1 MSLTTA
7 TPSTASRVS
16 SLTHRS
22 RSRAAG
28 APRLRVVRDEYR
40 RVPPVQRRPAR
51 PSRSAPGYR
60 SDLSTRPVSPSRTA
74 HPARGAAP
82 VRLTRRGRIV
92 VRIGSAGLAV
102 LALVAGVLLL
112 DRTAEAGSTSRPVP
126 VTYRV
131 VMPGETLW
139 QIAGEVAPG
148 VDRRD
153 TVARIVELNALST
166 AGVNAGQKIAV
177 PVRTP

>member
-1 MSLTTA
+1 M
-7 TPSTASRVS
+7 PST
-16 SLTHRS
+16 RS
-22 RSRAAG
+22 T
-28 APRLRVVRDEYR
+28 APG
-40 RVPPVQRRPAR
+40 RPA
-51 PSRSAPGYR
+51 AQ
-60 SDLSTRPVSPSRTA
+60 
-74 HPARGAAP
+74 

-92 VRIGSAGLAV
+92 VRIGSAGLVV
-102 LALVAGVLLL
+102 LALVAGVLLI

-131 VMPGETLW
+131 VLPGETLW

-166 AGVNAGQKIAV
+166 AGVKAGQRIAV
-177 PVRTP
+177 PITTP

>member
-7 TPSTASRVS
+7 TPSAASRVGS
-16 SLTHRS
+16 PRQRS
-22 RSRAAG
+22 GGRPAG
-28 APRLRVVRDEYR
+28 APRLRVVRDEHRPTATVR
-40 RVPPVQRRPAR
+40 RSARSAR
-51 PSRSAPGYR
+51 PVRTYR
-60 SDLSTRPVSPSRTA
+60 SDLSVRSMPSTRSTA
-74 HPARGAAP
+74 PGRPAAQ

-102 LALVAGVLLL
+102 LALVAGVLLI

-131 VMPGETLW
+131 VLPGETLW
-139 QIAGEVAPG
+139 KIAGEVAPE

-153 TVARIVELNALST
+153 TVARILELNALSS
-166 AGVNAGQKIAV
+166 AGVKAGQRIAV
-177 PVRTP
+177 PITTP